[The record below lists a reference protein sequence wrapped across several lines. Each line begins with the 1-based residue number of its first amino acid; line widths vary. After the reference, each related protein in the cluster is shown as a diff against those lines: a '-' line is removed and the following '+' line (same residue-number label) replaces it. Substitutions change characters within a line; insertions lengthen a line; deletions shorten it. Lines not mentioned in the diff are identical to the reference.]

1 MINIFY
7 IFIFKQLTI
16 SVAKK
21 ISKKETISEQHKT
34 IGSDFQDCRVKL

>member
-7 IFIFKQLTI
+7 ILIFKQLTI
-16 SVAKK
+16 FVAEK

-34 IGSDFQDCRVKL
+34 IGSDF